1 MLTSKNNRKTVFD
14 KEENKNMQNKNTIE
28 ETEELFETLFN
39 ISSQGILIHDKTI
52 IIYYNPAFAK
62 ITGYKNGE
70 LIGVNVIDTLVL
82 PEYRELVRD
91 KMVNGFEKPYE
102 INAKHK
108 SGDIFAV
115 MIISSKDVHYKSR
128 NLRLVI
134 VSDITEQKTADKN
147 LQRSEA
153 FLNTIVENIPA
164 MTVVKDTDNFR
175 YVLFNKAG
183 EELLG
188 IREEDVIGKTD
199 FEIFSEKE
207 AKSFRKKDKEVLEK
221 GKLVEFPDQTIQ
233 TRHNGQRV
241 ITVRKIP
248 IMHKDG
254 KPKYILAIA
263 ADMTDWKTAGKEKRK
278 LERQLQQAHKMEAI
292 GSLAGGIAH
301 DFNNILSAIIGFTEL
316 SLDDVEK
323 GTHLENNLQE
333 VYAAGTRAKDLVKR
347 ILAFAR
353 QSDEERKPIQV
364 NLIVKEVLKFI
375 RSSIPATIEIK
386 QNIESE
392 SLIMGNSTQI
402 HQILMNLCTNAAHAM
417 ENKNG
422 TLDVRL
428 KDITVDG
435 TKNWHTSDIKLGDYI
450 EIKVSDTG
458 TGIQPEIIK
467 NIFEPYFTTKATG
480 EGTGMGLA
488 MVHGIVESYNGK
500 IVVDS
505 AFGEGTIFTICLP
518 VIKKRI
524 GDSLYESDV
533 LPSGTERILF
543 VDDED
548 PIAKMGGQILSQ
560 LGYSVTTRT
569 SSIEALALFKAKPNY
584 FDLVVTDMT
593 MPHMTGDVLA
603 TELMIIRPDIPVI
616 LCTGYSKKISDKT
629 ALENGIKAFAYKPI
643 TKADMAKT
651 VRKVLDEANSGK

>member
-1 MLTSKNNRKTVFD
+1 
-14 KEENKNMQNKNTIE
+14 MQNENTIE
-28 ETEELFETLFN
+28 ETEELFETLFHS
-39 ISSQGILIHDKTI
+39 SSQGIFFHDKGTI
-52 IIYYNPAFAK
+52 IDCNPAFAK
-62 ITGYKNGE
+62 RIGYKNGG
-70 LIGVNVIDTLVL
+70 LIGVNAIDTLVL
-82 PEYRELVRD
+82 PEYRNLVRN
-91 KMVNGFEKPYE
+91 KMVNGFEEPYE
-102 INAKHK
+102 VKGEKK
-108 SGDIFAV
+108 SGDIFSV
-115 MIISSKDVHYKSR
+115 MIVASKDVHYKSR
-128 NLRLVI
+128 NLRLTV
-134 VSDITEQKTADKN
+134 VRDITEQKAADKN

-153 FLNTIVENIPA
+153 FLNMIVENSPA
-164 MTVVKDTDNFR
+164 VSFVKDADDFR
-175 YVLFNKAG
+175 YVFINKAG
-183 EELLG
+183 EEFFG
-188 IREEDVIGKTD
+188 YRKEDMVGKTD
-199 FEIFSEKE
+199 FEIFPEKE
-207 AKSFRKKDKEVLEK
+207 AKFLRKKDKEVSER
-221 GKLVEFPDQTIQ
+221 GKSVVIPEQTIH
-233 TRHNGQRV
+233 TRHNGKRV
-241 ITVRKIP
+241 LAAKKIP
-248 IMHKDG
+248 IMYKDG
-254 KPKYILAIA
+254 KPKYILGVA
-263 ADMTDWKTAGKEKRK
+263 ADLTDWKSSEKEKRK
-278 LERQLQQAHKMEAI
+278 LELQLQQAHKMEAI

-323 GTHLENNLQE
+323 GTPLEDNLQE

-458 TGIQPEIIK
+458 TGIQPEIMK
-467 NIFEPYFTTKATG
+467 KIFEPYFTTKTIG

-505 AFGEGTIFTICLP
+505 ALGGGSTFTICLP
-518 VIKKRI
+518 IVKKRK
-524 GDSLYESDV
+524 GHGPYESGV
-533 LPSGTERILF
+533 LPTGTERILF

-548 PIAKMGGQILSQ
+548 TIAKMSGQILSQ

-569 SSIEALALFKAKPNY
+569 SSIEALALFKAKPNH

-593 MPHMTGDVLA
+593 MPNMTGDVLA
-603 TELMIIRPDIPVI
+603 IELMSIRPDIPVI
-616 LCTGYSKKISDKT
+616 LCTGYSKNISEKT
-629 ALENGIKAFAYKPI
+629 TLRIGIKAFGYKPI
-643 TKADMAKT
+643 IIADMAKT